1 MVVGFQITNCNGEIS
16 KTIWVSYANFKTFHD
31 HIINYLP
38 CNLSVLWNV
47 ETNTTTILV
56 GAETVGQVSISA
68 SFVDFAPDDKS
79 LLLFYDNQ

>member
-1 MVVGFQITNCNGEIS
+1 MLKFSAFFHLNICHVVF
-16 KTIWVSYANFKTFHD
+16 
-31 HIINYLP
+31 
-38 CNLSVLWNV
+38 SVLWNV

-56 GAETVGQVSISA
+56 GADTVGQVSLSA